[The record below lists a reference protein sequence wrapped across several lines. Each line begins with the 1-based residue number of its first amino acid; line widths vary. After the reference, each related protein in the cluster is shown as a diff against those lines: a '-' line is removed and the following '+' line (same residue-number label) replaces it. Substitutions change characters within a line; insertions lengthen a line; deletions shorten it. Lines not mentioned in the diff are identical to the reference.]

1 MTMCD
6 QFRQAVEDS
15 DHDGIMATLAEDV
28 RLFSPV
34 KFRPFDGKPA
44 VAALFRVLLRT
55 FQDFRYVGELSGRD
69 QDGDGGPEVESHVL
83 HFRTVV
89 NGKQI
94 EGIDLLHVGADG
106 LISDITVM
114 VRPLSAVT
122 TLGEAILAGLVE
134 DGVLPAPA

>member
-1 MTMCD
+1 MTSCD
-6 QFRQAVEDS
+6 EFRRAVEDG
-15 DHDGIMATLAEDV
+15 DHGRIMATLAEDV

-55 FQDFRYVGELSGRD
+55 FQDFRYVGELTGLD
-69 QDGDGGPEVESHVL
+69 QDVDGGPAVASHVL
-83 HFRTVV
+83 HFHTVV
-89 NGKQI
+89 GGKKI
-94 EGIDLLHVGADG
+94 DGIDLLHVGADG

-122 TLGEAILAGLVE
+122 ALGEAILAGLVE
-134 DGVLPAPA
+134 DGVAPAPK